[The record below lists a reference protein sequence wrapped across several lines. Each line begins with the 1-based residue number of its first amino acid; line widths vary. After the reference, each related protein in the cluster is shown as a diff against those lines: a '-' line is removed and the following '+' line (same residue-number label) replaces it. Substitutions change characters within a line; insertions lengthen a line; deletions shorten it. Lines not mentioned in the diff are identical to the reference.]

1 MKARGRCPTL
11 ERISSDSRRPFS
23 HPHEEIYE
31 QRSIGNRHSNER
43 QQTSV
48 QRKCRKTDN
57 AERAATTFL
66 RIRFY
71 NASFVRDRLKIFRQ
85 ALLAGFAVP
94 LSGCAGGLSA
104 GADEEATDEVRSKMQ
119 SIYGR
124 R

>member
-1 MKARGRCPTL
+1 
-11 ERISSDSRRPFS
+11 
-23 HPHEEIYE
+23 
-31 QRSIGNRHSNER
+31 
-43 QQTSV
+43 
-48 QRKCRKTDN
+48 
-57 AERAATTFL
+57 L

-85 ALLAGFAVP
+85 ALLAGFAVL